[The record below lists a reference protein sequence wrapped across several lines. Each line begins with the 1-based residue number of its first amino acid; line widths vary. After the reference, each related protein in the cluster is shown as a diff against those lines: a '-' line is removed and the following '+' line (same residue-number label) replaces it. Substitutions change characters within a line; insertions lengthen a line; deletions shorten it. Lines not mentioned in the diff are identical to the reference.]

1 LFFQTSTKPFRGYF
15 IVNAK
20 LGKKRKCQ
28 ECGARFYDLNKE
40 EIICPKCNAIYQDSS
55 TENADLSEEE
65 ILLSEDIDLD
75 EFDSDID
82 LDDDD
87 EDKDAEYI
95 EDVSDLGSDDDDMA
109 EIIDHSDTKDM
120 DFN

>member
-1 LFFQTSTKPFRGYF
+1 M
-15 IVNAK
+15 NAK

-40 EIICPKCNAIYQDSS
+40 EIICPKCNTIYQDSS
-55 TENADLSEEE
+55 TENAKTPEKE
-65 ILLSEDIDLD
+65 LLLNEDIDLE
-75 EFDSDID
+75 EFDSNID
-82 LDDDD
+82 LDEDS
-87 EDKDAEYI
+87 EDKEAEYI

-109 EIIDHSDTKDM
+109 EIIDHSETKDM